1 MKTLVHPHRKENF
14 KMVRLCLL
22 YVHSLNFNLE
32 NLLINKINNYQSQK
46 VPHVFLRAPS
56 YLFHFQIFIADQTR
70 PCCLFLLVKFLMRKR
85 NESKYERACWCL
97 CCRNMKTNDDLA
109 DRNFSYQKRTLNTL
123 CVPKFK
129 WGLQQYLR
137 LQIGLTK

>member
-1 MKTLVHPHRKENF
+1 MKKLVHPHRKENF

-32 NLLINKINNYQSQK
+32 NLLVNKINSYQSQK

-70 PCCLFLLVKFLMRKR
+70 PCCLFLLVKFLMPKR
-85 NESKYERACWCL
+85 NKSKHERACWCL
-97 CCRNMKTNDDLA
+97 RCRNIEKQTMIWQTVTFPIKSA
-109 DRNFSYQKRTLNTL
+109 RWIHFVFLNVSEGINNMWD
-123 CVPKFK
+123 CKS
-129 WGLQQYLR
+129 G
-137 LQIGLTK
+137 